1 MKIISWNVNSLRARE
16 PIIEKII
23 KTEAPDI
30 ICLQELKILDKEY
43 VENFFNQFS
52 LKTVAET
59 QKSYNGVS
67 VSCKREI
74 VLNETPLRKLNMTQ
88 ARNNTVVIKD
98 RNLVILNCYF
108 PNGNP
113 IDTDKFTNKLEWMKL
128 LYREIEILKKEY
140 EVLLMG
146 DFNVIPTEN
155 DVYDHTRWTDD
166 ALFRI
171 ESKKKYRELC
181 NLGFYDAHEFMNKG
195 NVDFTHWDY
204 QGGAWEKNHGIRIDH
219 ILLSGSACSM
229 INNFRTH
236 SQTRGLD
243 KPSDHVP
250 VLASFDI
257 NQAQ

>member
-30 ICLQELKILDKEY
+30 FCLQELKILDKEY

-67 VSCKREI
+67 ISCKREI
-74 VLNETPLRKLNMTQ
+74 VLSEKPLKKLNMTQ
-88 ARNNTVVIKD
+88 ARNNTVIIKD
-98 RNLVILNCYF
+98 KNLAILNCYF

-128 LYREIEILKKEY
+128 LYKEIEILKKEY

-146 DFNVIPTEN
+146 DFNVIPDDEDAHDIKKYKN
-155 DVYDHTRWTDD
+155 D
-166 ALFRI
+166 ALAQP
-171 ESKKKYRELC
+171 ESRKEFYKLINLDLIDVFKTTPKKQSYT
-181 NLGFYDAHEFMNKG
+181 FF
-195 NVDFTHWDY
+195 DY
-204 QGGAWEKNHGIRIDH
+204 KTYKFGKEEGIRIDFF
-219 ILLSGSACSM
+219 LLSPFLKSKIM
-229 INNFRTH
+229 KLKVLKEYRDMD
-236 SQTRGLD
+236 R
-243 KPSDHVP
+243 PSDHCP
-250 VLASFDI
+250 ILIDLNI
-257 NQAQ
+257 

>member
-16 PIIEKII
+16 PLIEKII
-23 KTEAPDI
+23 KTETPDI

-88 ARNNTVVIKD
+88 ARNNTVIIKD
-98 RNLVILNCYF
+98 KNLAILNCYF

-128 LYREIEILKKEY
+128 LYKEIEILKKEY

-146 DFNVIPTEN
+146 DFNVIP
-155 DVYDHTRWTDD
+155 DD
-166 ALFRI
+166 EDAVSYTHLR
-171 ESKKKYRELC
+171 
-181 NLGFYDAHEFMNKG
+181 AHE
-195 NVDFTHWDY
+195 T
-204 QGGAWEKNHGIRIDH
+204 
-219 ILLSGSACSM
+219 
-229 INNFRTH
+229 
-236 SQTRGLD
+236 
-243 KPSDHVP
+243 
-250 VLASFDI
+250 
-257 NQAQ
+257 

>member
-23 KTEAPDI
+23 KTESPDI

-74 VLNETPLRKLNMTQ
+74 VLSENPLKKLNMTQ
-88 ARNNTVVIKD
+88 ARNNTVIIKD
-98 RNLVILNCYF
+98 KNLAILNCYF

-128 LYREIEILKKEY
+128 LYKEIEILKKEY

-146 DFNVIPTEN
+146 DFNVIPDDEDAHDIKKYKN
-155 DVYDHTRWTDD
+155 D
-166 ALFRI
+166 ALAQPQSRKEFYKLI
-171 ESKKKYRELC
+171 NLDLIDVFKTTPKKQSYT
-181 NLGFYDAHEFMNKG
+181 FF
-195 NVDFTHWDY
+195 DY
-204 QGGAWEKNHGIRIDH
+204 KTYKFGKEEGIRIDFF
-219 ILLSGSACSM
+219 LLSPFLKSKIM
-229 INNFRTH
+229 KLKVLKEYRDMD
-236 SQTRGLD
+236 R
-243 KPSDHVP
+243 PSDCLLYTSP
-250 VLASFDI
+250 SPRDFG
-257 NQAQ
+257 

>member
-16 PIIEKII
+16 PLIEQIVKS
-23 KTEAPDI
+23 EAPDI

-74 VLNETPLRKLNMTQ
+74 VLSENPLKKLNMTQ
-88 ARNNTVVIKD
+88 ARNNTVIIKD
-98 RNLVILNCYF
+98 KNLAILNCYF

-128 LYREIEILKKEY
+128 LYKEIEILKKEY

-146 DFNVIPTEN
+146 DFNVIPDDEDAHDIKKYKN
-155 DVYDHTRWTDD
+155 D
-166 ALFRI
+166 ALAQPQSRKEFYKLI
-171 ESKKKYRELC
+171 
-181 NLGFYDAHEFMNKG
+181 NLDLTIKLNG
-195 NVDFTHWDY
+195 N
-204 QGGAWEKNHGIRIDH
+204 N
-219 ILLSGSACSM
+219 
-229 INNFRTH
+229 
-236 SQTRGLD
+236 
-243 KPSDHVP
+243 
-250 VLASFDI
+250 
-257 NQAQ
+257 

>member
-16 PIIEKII
+16 PLIEKII

-74 VLNETPLRKLNMTQ
+74 VLNENPLKKLNMTQ
-88 ARNNTVVIKD
+88 ARNNSVIIKD
-98 RNLVILNCYF
+98 KNLAILNCYF

-128 LYREIEILKKEY
+128 LYKEIEILKKEY

-146 DFNVIPTEN
+146 DFNVIPDDEDAHDIKKYKN
-155 DVYDHTRWTDD
+155 D
-166 ALFRI
+166 ALAQPQSRK
-171 ESKKKYRELC
+171 E
-181 NLGFYDAHEFMNKG
+181 FYLSL
-195 NVDFTHWDY
+195 
-204 QGGAWEKNHGIRIDH
+204 IH
-219 ILLSGSACSM
+219 I
-229 INNFRTH
+229 
-236 SQTRGLD
+236 
-243 KPSDHVP
+243 
-250 VLASFDI
+250 
-257 NQAQ
+257 